1 MNDLNDLNDQF
12 FNLPV
17 DEWFEWLQQVMQ
29 PATLKQLGVIVGLGA
44 AAWMLVRLLRTTLVK
59 GSSARLH

>member
-1 MNDLNDLNDQF
+1 MNDQF

-44 AAWMLVRLLRTTLVK
+44 VAWMLVRLLRTMLAK
-59 GSSARLH
+59 GSSARLQ